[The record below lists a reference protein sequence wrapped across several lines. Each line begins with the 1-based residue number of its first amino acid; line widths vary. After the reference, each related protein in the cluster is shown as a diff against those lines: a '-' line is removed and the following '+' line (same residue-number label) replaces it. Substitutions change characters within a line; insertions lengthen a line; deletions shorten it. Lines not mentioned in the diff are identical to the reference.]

1 MVTFPLNYS
10 NQVVDRLIN
19 IYAQALEDL
28 SKRTMGWYL
37 AVYYLCVFVK
47 KRKTKSPCEIV
58 DICKI
63 DSHTYF
69 MRRYHLGKLTRVMWI
84 RKDFN
89 NMSIFNITK
98 YSVPFIFARIS
109 LI

>member
-37 AVYYLCVFVK
+37 AVYYLCVCKKENVFVK
-47 KRKTKSPCEIV
+47 KRKKKSPCEIV

-69 MRRYHLGKLTRVMWI
+69 MVETKTIISENLPELRGLGKT
-84 RKDFN
+84 
-89 NMSIFNITK
+89 SIT
-98 YSVPFIFARIS
+98 
-109 LI
+109 